1 MHQFLTKNWVKLK
14 MIRIFWRREV
24 DHFHAFD
31 KNPLHFELV
40 FGIIITT
47 HNLQF
52 NQRKW
57 PILQTLPFNCCPIK
71 RLCSWQKND
80 TRWSNFERF
89 SKNCMTP
96 FTQLVE
102 KPLYEL
108 EMSDSE
114 NTFWT
119 IRLRLILFAGIINT
133 AFMIE
138 FFM

>member
-1 MHQFLTKNWVKLK
+1 MRINPNFNKMHQFLTKNWVKLK

-31 KNPLHFELV
+31 ENPLHFELV

-96 FTQLVE
+96 ASGTYAASG
-102 KPLYEL
+102 K
-108 EMSDSE
+108 
-114 NTFWT
+114 
-119 IRLRLILFAGIINT
+119 AIIWARDVRFREHLLNN
-133 AFMIE
+133 
-138 FFM
+138 